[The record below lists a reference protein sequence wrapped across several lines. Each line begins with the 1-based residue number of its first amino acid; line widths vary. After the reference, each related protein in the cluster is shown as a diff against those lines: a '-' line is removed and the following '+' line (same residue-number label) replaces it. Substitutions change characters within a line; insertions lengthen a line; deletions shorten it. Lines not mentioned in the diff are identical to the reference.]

1 MHASGDSRRER
12 REAGRRKSRAETL
25 AGALRPAVPPAREA
39 RTDGR
44 RRPSFA
50 PDEKRRQALELFE
63 VGIGYM
69 RAARVLDLPTNTLR
83 EWSVAWRAGRF
94 RTQLP
99 ERLYRYPREMR
110 VRVIRMRLTGS
121 TWKAISET
129 TGVPV
134 STCHKWFDEH
144 TRKPGRK
151 QQVLVVQENG
161 TLKT

>member
-1 MHASGDSRRER
+1 
-12 REAGRRKSRAETL
+12 
-25 AGALRPAVPPAREA
+25 
-39 RTDGR
+39 
-44 RRPSFA
+44 
-50 PDEKRRQALELFE
+50 
-63 VGIGYM
+63 
-69 RAARVLDLPTNTLR
+69 
-83 EWSVAWRAGRF
+83 
-94 RTQLP
+94 
-99 ERLYRYPREMR
+99 MR

-161 TLKT
+161 TLKP